1 MADKKYHTFVD
12 LKDCFY
18 QFPCTDR
25 MSEYYA
31 FSAPGIGNFAVSVIN
46 EILYVHKDDA
56 KSFFDDISI
65 SSIEWDEHLTHVE
78 GVLTTFDERRVK
90 LAFDKIKGAYT
101 HTHFDHL
108 GFEFKDNKYSP
119 KWEIR
124 EKLSQCRSLRKTTFG
139 NALDS
144 LTFPRS
150 FGLSKVRLRRAF
162 CESCYWTQWRSYKAK
177 RL

>member
-1 MADKKYHTFVD
+1 
-12 LKDCFY
+12 
-18 QFPCTDR
+18 

-101 HTHFDHL
+101 HFDHL

-119 KWEIR
+119 KLEIR
-124 EKLSQCRSLRKTTFG
+124 EKLLAMLFH
-139 NALDS
+139 
-144 LTFPRS
+144 FP
-150 FGLSKVRLRRAF
+150 SKG
-162 CESCYWTQWRSYKAK
+162 
-177 RL
+177 